1 MFLELEVDRLCHP
14 PIAKAALGRVGIW
27 RGGFR
32 SNISVAASMRK
43 EHQKP
48 AKVRPSLADR
58 FMLAVSFSR
67 AVDGVWIGSYR
78 APEYLPLVE
87 RALFLIRQ
95 KSPLRY
101 CLIRPSTLW
110 PSVETLRGG
119 KICLTR
125 VFSSAKSA

>member
-1 MFLELEVDRLCHP
+1 MVSGKNTPWR
-14 PIAKAALGRVGIW
+14 IVKASSTK
-27 RGGFR
+27 FT
-32 SNISVAASMRK
+32 MRK

-95 KSPLRY
+95 NSPLRY
-101 CLIRPSTLW
+101 CFIRPSTLW
-110 PSVETLRGG
+110 PSVETLRSG

-125 VFSSAKSA
+125 DFSSAKSA